1 MTNKITNIF
10 SKKLLTKKKCSYI
23 ITSNNEQSFCKR
35 MGDYMK
41 IKIVNIR
48 KFIISLSI
56 SLAFIFLLF
65 VLFNNSYSKGDIR
78 YKNEYILEGDTIWKI
93 AEREAKNNKYYENK
107 DIRNIVKE
115 IKDINNINNEVLHI
129 GDKINI
135 PTY

>member
-1 MTNKITNIF
+1 ME
-10 SKKLLTKKKCSYI
+10 LT
-23 ITSNNEQSFCKR
+23 
-35 MGDYMK
+35 
-41 IKIVNIR
+41 NIR
-48 KFIISLSI
+48 KTGLWT
-56 SLAFIFLLF
+56 
-65 VLFNNSYSKGDIR
+65 NSR
-78 YKNEYILEGDTIWKI
+78 KNEYILEGDTIWKI

>member
-1 MTNKITNIF
+1 M
-10 SKKLLTKKKCSYI
+10 TKKKCSYI

>member
-1 MTNKITNIF
+1 
-10 SKKLLTKKKCSYI
+10 
-23 ITSNNEQSFCKR
+23 
-35 MGDYMK
+35 MK